1 MNISEIFKS
10 FLILAKIDLG
20 PNFVYRGNPDGS
32 EGIQLVPIV
41 PNKSELGTHQKLR
54 RNLSA
59 YGRLKNH
66 DRNKNSERNKQLDLN
81 EPHNK
86 IDRMV
91 STYVLKIPYYIEGH
105 SIMCKS
111 IWLVADQLNQPIRD
125 LVFNWSCPYVCIFNT
140 GKSSTNFSSQCS
152 KTFINNLL
160 LKSKYVHSTLSRN
173 EMFVLDEIDLA
184 KCF

>member
-20 PNFVYRGNPDGS
+20 PNYVYRGNPDGS
-32 EGIQLVPIV
+32 QGIQLVPIV

-105 SIMCKS
+105 SLMCKS
-111 IWLVADQLNQPIRD
+111 I
-125 LVFNWSCPYVCIFNT
+125 
-140 GKSSTNFSSQCS
+140 
-152 KTFINNLL
+152 
-160 LKSKYVHSTLSRN
+160 
-173 EMFVLDEIDLA
+173 
-184 KCF
+184 

>member
-91 STYVLKIPYYIEGH
+91 STYVLKIPYYIEGL

-111 IWLVADQLNQPIRD
+111 I
-125 LVFNWSCPYVCIFNT
+125 
-140 GKSSTNFSSQCS
+140 
-152 KTFINNLL
+152 
-160 LKSKYVHSTLSRN
+160 
-173 EMFVLDEIDLA
+173 
-184 KCF
+184 